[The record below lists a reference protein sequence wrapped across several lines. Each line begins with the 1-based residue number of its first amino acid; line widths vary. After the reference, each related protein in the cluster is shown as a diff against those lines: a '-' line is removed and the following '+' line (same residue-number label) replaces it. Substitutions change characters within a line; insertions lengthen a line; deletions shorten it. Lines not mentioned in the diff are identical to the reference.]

1 VDIRGKYGA
10 RDRGRPAVSLEEPM
24 TATPLDLVTGADL
37 RRAMGCWATG
47 IAVITT
53 SDGGT
58 LAGLVSN
65 SFTSISL
72 DPPLVSWAVDK
83 KSSSFATWINTDNYA
98 VHILSESRRDL
109 VQRFAAKGTDKFAG
123 LAWEPGV
130 LGSPIVAHDVPRVEC
145 RLWQRVD
152 AGDHVILIGEVA
164 SISDQDGF
172 LPLTNH
178 VYWAK

>member
-1 VDIRGKYGA
+1 
-10 RDRGRPAVSLEEPM
+10 M
-24 TATPLDLVTGADL
+24 TVTSLDLVSGAEL
-37 RRAMGCWATG
+37 RRAMGHWATG

-53 SDGGT
+53 ADGGT
-58 LAGLVSN
+58 RAGLVSN

-72 DPPLVSWAVDK
+72 HPPLVSWAVDK
-83 KSSSFATWINTDNYA
+83 KSTSFEVWNRTDNYA

-109 VQRFAAKGTDKFAG
+109 VQRFVAKGTDKFAG

-130 LGSPIVAHDVPRVEC
+130 LGSPIVADDVPRLEC

-152 AGDHVILIGEVA
+152 AGDHVILIGEVV
-164 SISDQDGF
+164 SVSDADGF
-172 LPLTNH
+172 VPLTNH

>member
-1 VDIRGKYGA
+1 VAIRGKYGA
-10 RDRGRPAVSLEEPM
+10 RAVGVLPLLEGLM

-53 SDGGT
+53 SDGGS

-72 DPPLVSWAVDK
+72 DPPLVSWGVDK
-83 KSSSFATWINTDNYA
+83 KSSSYETWVTTDNYA
-98 VHILSESRRDL
+98 VHILSESHRDL
-109 VQRFAAKGTDKFAG
+109 VARFAAKGTDKFAG
-123 LAWEPGV
+123 LDWEPGV
-130 LGSPIVAHDVPRVEC
+130 LGSPIVADDAPRVEC

-152 AGDHVILIGEVA
+152 AGDHVILIGEVV
-164 SISDQDGF
+164 SISGQDDF
-172 LPLTNH
+172 RPLTNH

>member
-1 VDIRGKYGA
+1 
-10 RDRGRPAVSLEEPM
+10 M

-37 RRAMGCWATG
+37 RRAMGHWATG

-53 SDGGT
+53 SDGGAV
-58 LAGLVSN
+58 AGLVSN

-83 KSSSFATWINTDNYA
+83 KSSSFEIWNRTDNYA
-98 VHILSESRRDL
+98 VHILSESHRDL
-109 VQRFAAKGTDKFAG
+109 VARFAAKGADKFAG
-123 LAWEPGV
+123 LAWEPGT
-130 LGSPIVAHDVPRVEC
+130 LGSPIVADDVPHLEC

-152 AGDHVILIGEVA
+152 AGDHVILIGEVV
-164 SISDQDGF
+164 SVSDPEEF
-172 LPLTNH
+172 VPLTNH